1 MTKIDKLLK
10 TNSQAKKT
18 SSFKGT
24 EFEALKRR
32 INGICISLNRSSE
45 DYEVSKTVTSIRQYK
60 QQKHNRI
67 LYSEI
72 SAYVF
77 DLTNEQ
83 KGNFVTNL
91 ELLLVESI
99 NDETRIDND
108 TMDIILRIYD
118 HVHLALHQ
126 FENLKRDDD
135 DIKSLISKNLEPVSM
150 KFEKNL
156 QETYKELYAQL
167 IALIGIFTALAFLVF
182 GSISSLDNIFSTAN
196 NMPMLKILIIT
207 SLWGIC
213 LINLIFIFIYF
224 VSKMTK
230 LDIEESRN
238 IKYPVIAWCNLVLI
252 AVFLLCSWFYYVK
265 KMNLT
270 EWLEQLQ
277 NSNKQALVLGG
288 FAVILSLILFSAV
301 MIMVNSKE
309 KK

>member
-1 MTKIDKLLK
+1 
-10 TNSQAKKT
+10 
-18 SSFKGT
+18 
-24 EFEALKRR
+24 
-32 INGICISLNRSSE
+32 
-45 DYEVSKTVTSIRQYK
+45 
-60 QQKHNRI
+60 
-67 LYSEI
+67 
-72 SAYVF
+72 
-77 DLTNEQ
+77 
-83 KGNFVTNL
+83 
-91 ELLLVESI
+91 
-99 NDETRIDND
+99 
-108 TMDIILRIYD
+108 
-118 HVHLALHQ
+118 
-126 FENLKRDDD
+126 
-135 DIKSLISKNLEPVSM
+135 
-150 KFEKNL
+150 
-156 QETYKELYAQL
+156 
-167 IALIGIFTALAFLVF
+167 
-182 GSISSLDNIFSTAN
+182 
-196 NMPMLKILIIT
+196 MPMLKILIIT

-213 LINLIFIFIYF
+213 LINLIFVFIYF